1 MNSLLSLRT
10 MSKPSVPSGMRDFS
24 PEQVIRRNYILNIIE
39 DVFQKYGF
47 MPLQTPS
54 MENIETLTGKYGDEG
69 DQLIYK
75 VLNSRLHEAKDDK
88 KIAMRA
94 DFEKAIQSN
103 FNSRNLVEKAM
114 RYDLTVPF
122 ARYVVMH
129 RNDITF
135 PFKRYQMQPVWRADR
150 PQKGRFREFWQCDA
164 DVVGSDSLLNEVDLI
179 CIYAEVFEKLK
190 LDITIKM
197 NNRKILYGLSEYIG
211 ETEKQIEL
219 TVAIDKLDKIG
230 VDGVLKELTEKGFN
244 TTALKKV
251 KHLLEDKITLENL
264 KVVLKDSEKG
274 RHGIDEMES
283 ILTSLK
289 MVKPNINIV
298 FDVTLARGL
307 NYYTGAILEVAAN
320 EVQIGSIGGGGRYDD
335 LTGIFGL
342 PGVSGVGV
350 SFGLDRIY
358 EVIEE
363 LKRFPQ
369 TTNYFTEVLICCMEA
384 SSLNF
389 AMQMASKF
397 RDQNIKTEVYPTAA
411 KLKKQLD
418 YANDKKISYAIII
431 GEEEMKTQLFTLKNL
446 VTGEQSK
453 VSVEAAIEGVKRKS

>member
-1 MNSLLSLRT
+1 MAAN
-10 MSKPSVPSGMRDFS
+10 KPSVPSGMRDFS
-24 PEQVIRRNYILNIIE
+24 PEQVIRRNYILSTIE
-39 DVFQKYGF
+39 NVFRKYGF

-88 KIAMRA
+88 KVLMRN
-94 DFEKAIQSN
+94 DFEQMLVANSN
-103 FNSRNLVEKAM
+103 SKNLVEKAM

-129 RNDITF
+129 RNEITF

-179 CIYAEVFEKLK
+179 SIYTEVFELLK
-190 LDITIKM
+190 VEVEVKV

-211 ETEKQIEL
+211 ETGKQVEL
-219 TVAIDKLDKIG
+219 TVAVDKLDKVG
-230 VDGVLKELTEKGFN
+230 VDGVLKELSEKGFGEG
-244 TTALKKV
+244 ALAKV
-251 KHLLEDKITLENL
+251 KMLLQDKITLENL
-264 KVVLKDSEKG
+264 KPLLKDSVSGMKG
-274 RHGIDEMES
+274 IAEMEEIFS
-283 ILTSLK
+283 TLQAVSPNLK
-289 MVKPNINIV
+289 PV

-307 NYYTGAILEVAAN
+307 NYYTGAIIEVVTK

-342 PGVSGVGV
+342 PGVSGVGI

-363 LKRFPQ
+363 LNRFPESS
-369 TTNYFTEVLICCMEA
+369 NNFTKLLICCMEEG
-384 SSLNF
+384 SLNY
-389 AMQMASKF
+389 AMQLAKQC
-397 RDQNIKTEVYPTAA
+397 RTENISTEVYPSAS

-418 YANDKKISYAIII
+418 YANAKKINYAIII
-431 GEEEMKTQLFTLKNL
+431 GEEEMKTKQLTLKDLNS
-446 VTGEQSK
+446 GEQWKLS
-453 VSVEAAIEGVKRKS
+453 AAEVIGRIA

>member
-1 MNSLLSLRT
+1 

-39 DVFQKYGF
+39 NVFQKYGF

-75 VLNSRLHEAKDDK
+75 VINSRVHEAKEEK
-88 KIAMRA
+88 KILMRA
-94 DFEKAIQSN
+94 DFEEMLKANSN
-103 FNSRNLVEKAM
+103 SKNIVEKAL

-164 DVVGSDSLLNEVDLI
+164 DIVGSDSLLNEVDLI
-179 CIYAEVFEKLK
+179 CIYAEVFKTLN
-190 LDITIKM
+190 LGITIKI
-197 NNRKILYGLSEYIG
+197 NNRKILYGLSEFLG
-211 ETEKQIEL
+211 ATDKQIEL

-244 TTALKKV
+244 EDSIAKTKQ
-251 KHLLEDKITLENL
+251 LLEDKITLENL
-264 KVVLKDSEKG
+264 KAILHDSEKG
-274 RHGIDEMES
+274 MQGVKEMEE
-283 ILTSLK
+283 IFTSLNSLNK
-289 MVKPNINIV
+289 NINLE
-298 FDVTLARGL
+298 FEVTLARGL
-307 NYYTGAILEVAAN
+307 NYYTGAILEVVTN
-320 EVQIGSIGGGGRYDD
+320 DVKIGSIGGGGRYDD

-342 PGVSGVGV
+342 PGVSGVGI

-363 LKRFPQ
+363 LNLFPASQ
-369 TTNYFTEVLICCMEA
+369 NYFTELLFCCMDDNA
-384 SSLNF
+384 LPY
-389 AMQMASKF
+389 AMQLAMQC
-397 RDQNIKTEVYPTAA
+397 RDENIKTEVYPIAT

-418 YANDKKISYAIII
+418 YANAKKINYAVII
-431 GEEEMKTQLFTLKNL
+431 GEQEMESKILTLKNL
-446 VTGEQSK
+446 NSGEQMK
-453 VSVEAAIEGVKRKS
+453 LGIQEIIVQLVGEGN